1 MIVYQIAENAGFYG
15 AHAIWSVSDSEGLT
29 PLLGYVDAD
38 GAEGL
43 ERFAFDDVA
52 DAVRTGGERLQA
64 GRPGWLRAALV
75 VDAFL
80 HLPRGRTDALIID
93 VVEYVPQRRSIQIAV
108 PYRPHTT
115 AQGFAVYRPKFLETS
130 GFTEPDYD
138 ALGAAFY
145 AGVDSHEQAAAV
157 WNAHLLD
164 ESV

>member
-1 MIVYQIAENAGFYG
+1 MYEIAETAGFHG

-29 PLLGYVDAD
+29 PVLGCVEDD
-38 GAEGL
+38 GTEGL

-52 DAVRTGGERLQA
+52 DAVRVGGERLRE
-64 GRPGWLRAALV
+64 GRPGRVRAAFV

-93 VVEYVPQRRSIQIAV
+93 AVEYAPRRRSIRIAV
-108 PYRPHTT
+108 PYRPHNT

-130 GFTEPDYD
+130 GFTDPDYET
-138 ALGAAFY
+138 LGAAFY

-164 ESV
+164 ESA